1 MLLIFLW
8 VVQNVQTFGHFTE
21 RKMAMIAVKKET
33 LEDSLTRILWY
44 YLNNDFTLNVL
55 MRELYDPENIIS
67 LMQSAHSMDS
77 VLKSNAFLLKNYIA
91 MNFLTGV
98 VNPLFAD
105 MCQIMID
112 AIDLEAIGKKFF
124 EESLQ

>member
-1 MLLIFLW
+1 MNT
-8 VVQNVQTFGHFTE
+8 V
-21 RKMAMIAVKKET
+21 RKEP
-33 LEDSLTRILWY
+33 LEDSLNGILWY

-55 MRELYDPENIIS
+55 MRELYDSENIIS

-77 VLKSNAFLLKNYIA
+77 ILKSNAFLLKNYIA

-112 AIDLEAIGKKFF
+112 AIDFEAIGKKFF